1 MGYSHYW
8 TRPPRLPPVEFAVA
22 VADCR
27 KLLPQLG
34 VPLAG
39 PGGTGPP
46 ECDVDRIVFNGVGT
60 EGREAFAI
68 SQHEPPRRPSP
79 QIFSYC
85 KTARRP
91 YDLAV
96 QCALIILKRHLGDR
110 LTVTSDGPEG
120 EWELA
125 RAACQQHLSYGQ
137 DFRLGPRAAP

>member
-8 TRPPRLPPVEFAVA
+8 TRPPKLPPVEFAVA

-27 KLLPQLG
+27 NLLPKLG

-39 PGGTGPP
+39 PRGTGPP
-46 ECDVDRIVFNGVGT
+46 ECDVDRVMFNGVGT
-60 EGREAFAI
+60 SGCETFAVF
-68 SQHEPPRRPSP
+68 QHEPPRRPSA

-96 QCALIILKRHLGDR
+96 QCALIILKHHLGDH
-110 LTVTSDGPEG
+110 LTVASDGPEG
-120 EWELA
+120 DWDNA
-125 RAACQQHLSYGQ
+125 RGVCQQHLGYGQ
-137 DFRLGPRAAP
+137 DFRLDPRAAP